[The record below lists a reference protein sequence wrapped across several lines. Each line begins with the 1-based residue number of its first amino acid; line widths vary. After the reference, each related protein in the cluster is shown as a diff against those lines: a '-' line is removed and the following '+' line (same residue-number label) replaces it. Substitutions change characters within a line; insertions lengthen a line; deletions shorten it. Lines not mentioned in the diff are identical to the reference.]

1 MSLCDIYVRDK
12 YSGKI
17 HCIGDDIHDSLW
29 VDENGTLFYH
39 NMQNGDGCMGYHSV
53 NQDKTVDNPDEYQF
67 GYELVPMMD
76 GKLAE
81 PYASQYKEQQKKA
94 EDRLW
99 NNMIKELKEHH
110 NQLDHKN
117 EIPDDL

>member
-1 MSLCDIYVRDK
+1 MNLCDIYVRDK
-12 YSGKI
+12 YSGRI
-17 HCIGDDIHDSLW
+17 HRVGDDIHDSLW

-53 NQDKTVDNPDEYQF
+53 NQDKTVDNPNEYQF
-67 GYELVPMMD
+67 GYEFVPMTD
-76 GKLAE
+76 GELAE

-94 EDRLW
+94 EEFLW
-99 NNMIKELKEHH
+99 NNITKELKERFNCSNH
-110 NQLDHKN
+110 QN

>member
-17 HCIGDDIHDSLW
+17 HRIGDDIHDSFW

-39 NMQNGDGCMGYHSV
+39 NMQNGDGCAGYKSI
-53 NQDKTVDNPDEYQF
+53 NQNKTTDNPDEYQF
-67 GYELVPMMD
+67 GYEFVPMMD
-76 GKLAE
+76 GELAE
-81 PYASQYKEQQKKA
+81 PYASQYKEQQKKT
-94 EDRLW
+94 EEW
-99 NNMIKELKEHH
+99 NNIAKELKERFDWFNH
-110 NQLDHKN
+110 QD

>member
-1 MSLCDIYVRDK
+1 MSLCDIYIRDK

-17 HCIGDDIHDSLW
+17 HRIGDDIHDSLW

-39 NMQNGDGCMGYHSV
+39 NMQNGDGCMGYHSI

-67 GYELVPMMD
+67 GYEFVPMMD
-76 GKLAE
+76 GELAE
-81 PYASQYKEQQKKA
+81 PYASQYKEQQEKA
-94 EDRLW
+94 KEWD
-99 NNMIKELKEHH
+99 NMIKELKERH
-110 NQLDHKN
+110 NRLDHKN